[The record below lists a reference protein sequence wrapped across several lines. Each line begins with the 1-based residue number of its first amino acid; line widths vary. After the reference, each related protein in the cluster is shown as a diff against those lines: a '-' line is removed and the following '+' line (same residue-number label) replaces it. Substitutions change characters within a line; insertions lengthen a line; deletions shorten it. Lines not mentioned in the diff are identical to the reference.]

1 MGTDVA
7 DKKRIKNI
15 ELRIMST
22 DNNQKP
28 QNSSAPNFNEL
39 ELGILKFWDE
49 NKIFEKSL
57 EATKDKEPYIFYDGP
72 PFATGLPHYGHILGS
87 TAKDAYGRYQTM
99 KGRYVRR
106 VWGWDCHGLPIENI
120 VEQKLKISGKKQIEE
135 FGVDKFNQ
143 VCRENVLSYAEEW
156 GKMVNRMGRWV
167 DFKNSYKTM
176 DTTYQ
181 ESVWWAL
188 KQIWDKGLVYED
200 RKVLLY
206 CSRCETP
213 ISNFEVAMDNSY
225 KDVTEESVYVKFKL
239 RRGQRIINDLTDD
252 KTFVLAWTTTPWTLP
267 GNTSLN
273 IGPEIA
279 YVLIEHEN
287 GQRFILAK
295 DRLEIIEGNYEI
307 ISQYTARNLEGL
319 EYEPLYESVIPNL
332 HNNLQMELVGGSPA
346 KAHRIYLA
354 DFVTTTDGTGVVH
367 NAAMYGDEDFQLAKA
382 KDLPRVDM
390 LDHQGRYLNVPN
402 NPEHLRGVFF
412 KDADKIVI
420 KDLTTEDK
428 LYKSQ
433 AYTHSYPHCHR
444 CGTPLFY
451 NALPAW
457 FINIQKVKARLREL
471 NAKEI
476 NWHPEHLKFGR
487 FDKSVESAPDW
498 NISRNRY
505 WATALPFWKCE
516 QNDCKNVVCVG
527 SIQELIEKSI
537 NFQEVYPE
545 FQISNFK
552 FQNNDQNPN
561 PQIEQLDLH
570 RPYIDQIKLKCDKCG
585 GQMSRVP
592 EVVDC
597 WVESGSMPFA
607 ELHYPFEN
615 QELFKQRFPADFV
628 AEYIGQVR
636 AWYYV
641 MLAVSGVVFDRAPF
655 KHVVTTGNILAEDG
669 SKMSKSKNNY
679 PDPWILVEKYGIDAL
694 RFYLLTCPVM
704 NADDVNFSEK
714 SVMEVNRKINL
725 LVYNVWSFLRM
736 YYKGVAPETMPASEH
751 VLDRW
756 ILAKLID
763 LHRKVSTNLDEYNT
777 VKAGKEM
784 VEFIND
790 LSTWYL
796 RRSRDRLK
804 LEGQEGRQAGETLAF
819 VLAEVAKMLAPFAPF
834 LAEFI
839 FKDVTGK
846 ESVHLSS
853 WSDFSSYNVD
863 AETIKNMEVVREV
876 ATLGLAMRKDKAL
889 PVRQPLLAVAFSAKQ
904 GSVALAEEF
913 NRLILEELNV
923 KQIDPLLLSKDSRPQ
938 TGVVVAVGSGIIEN
952 FYLDINLTEELKQEG
967 LARELERQVQ
977 DLRKKS
983 GLKVGELVDLYYNTQ
998 DENLEDSL
1006 LKLLDRKKTFI
1017 NQISKSFEVEA
1028 DFEIQ
1033 TQISGKAV
1041 WLGII
1046 RI

>member
-1 MGTDVA
+1 MTEE
-7 DKKRIKNI
+7 KKP
-15 ELRIMST
+15 ST
-22 DNNQKP
+22 
-28 QNSSAPNFNEL
+28 APDFNKL
-39 ELGILKFWDE
+39 EQDILKFWDE

-57 EATKDKEPYIFYDGP
+57 EQTKDKSPYIFYDGP

-87 TAKDAYGRYQTM
+87 TVKDFYGRYQTM
-99 KGRYVRR
+99 KDHYVRR

-143 VCRENVLSYAEEW
+143 TCRENVLSYAEEW
-156 GKMVNRMGRWV
+156 GKMVRRMGRWV
-167 DFKNSYKTM
+167 DFENSYKTM

-225 KDVTEESVYVKFKL
+225 KDITEESVYVKFKL
-239 RRGQRIINDLTDD
+239 RKGQRILNDLTDD

-273 IGPEIA
+273 IGPDIV
-279 YVLIEHEN
+279 YVLIEHED

-295 DRLEIIEGNYEI
+295 DRLEIIDGSYEI
-307 ISQYTARNLEGL
+307 VSQYAARNLEGL
-319 EYEPLYESVIPNL
+319 EYEPLYESVIPNS
-332 HNNLQMELVGGSPA
+332 HNNLQVELVGGNPA
-346 KAHRIYLA
+346 RAHKIYLA

-367 NAAMYGDEDFQLAKA
+367 NAAMYGDEDYQLAKE
-382 KDLPRVDM
+382 KELPRIDM

-420 KDLTTEDK
+420 KDLSAAGK

-457 FINIQKVKARLREL
+457 FINIQKVKARLRQL
-471 NAKEI
+471 NAEEM

-516 QNDCKNVVCVG
+516 FGDCKNVVCVG
-527 SIQELIEKSI
+527 SVEELVKKST
-537 NFQEVYPE
+537 NFREVYPQFVVHPFMGNE
-545 FQISNFK
+545 AAGVADKSANYTSA
-552 FQNNDQNPN
+552 
-561 PQIEQLDLH
+561 ELESLDLH
-570 RPYIDQIKLKCDKCG
+570 RPYIDQIKLKCEKCG
-585 GQMSRVP
+585 QKMSRVP

-615 QELFKQRFPADFV
+615 KEMFAQRFPADFV

-641 MLAVSGVVFDRAPF
+641 MLVVSTLAFDHAPF
-655 KHVVTTGNILAEDG
+655 KNIVTTGNILAEDG
-669 SKMSKSKNNY
+669 NKMSKSKNNF

-714 SVMEVNRKINL
+714 SVSEISRKINM

-736 YYKGVAPETMPASEH
+736 YYKGKAPETRPASNH

-756 ILAKLID
+756 ILAKLFE
-763 LHRKVSTNLDEYNT
+763 LHSKVSGYLDEYNT
-777 VKAGKEM
+777 VKAGKEI

-804 LEGQEGRQAGETLAF
+804 MDGQVSLQAGETLSF
-819 VLAEVAKMLAPFAPF
+819 VLSELAKMLAPFMPF
-834 LAEFI
+834 LADFI
-839 FKDVTGK
+839 YKDVTGK
-846 ESVHLSS
+846 ESVHLAL
-853 WSDFSSYNVD
+853 WSDWS
-863 AETIKNMEVVREV
+863 AEAVETDVLEKMEIVREV
-876 ATLGLAMRKDKAL
+876 SALGLAVRKDKAL
-889 PVRQPLLAVAFSAKQ
+889 PVRQPLRAVAFSSKQ
-904 GSVALAEEF
+904 KNSDLPEEF
-913 NRLILEELNV
+913 GRLILEELNV
-923 KQIDPLLLSKDSRPQ
+923 KQIDQALLDKDTRPSS
-938 TGVVVAVGSGIIEN
+938 GIVVAPGAKTVEA
-952 FYLDINLTEELKQEG
+952 FYLDTNLTDELRQEG
-967 LARELERQVQ
+967 FARELERKIQ

-983 GLKVGELVDLYYNTQ
+983 GLKVGDLVDLYYNTQ
-998 DENLEDSL
+998 DEKLEDTL
-1006 LKLLDRKKTFI
+1006 LNFVDRKKTFVSQI
-1017 NQISKSFEVEA
+1017 NKSLEVEV
-1028 DFEIQ
+1028 DFEQQSEID
-1033 TQISGKAV
+1033 GKAIWIGMV
-1041 WLGII
+1041 KI
-1046 RI
+1046 